1 MGWEPVQITRNDL
14 SPKTGPVKREK
25 NNVRVSFQNHQCYF
39 TGRTPVLHHLLSGEP
54 TDKAEARWQ
63 ILWKNEV
70 DEIIPLIKSD
80 LAYLKD
86 LVGFTDSYQ
95 NGADTRMQ
103 ENPCQRHL
111 GECLPA
117 FLSNII
123 QFSYLE
129 YRLFCD
135 IVCSQENS

>member
-1 MGWEPVQITRNDL
+1 MTFPRKLARLRER
-14 SPKTGPVKREK
+14 KTMF
-25 NNVRVSFQNHQCYF
+25 VSVS
-39 TGRTPVLHHLLSGEP
+39 RTIRAMAV
-54 TDKAEARWQ
+54 ARWQ